1 MFKINRSE
9 QSSFDTF
16 GKNVDKKKN
25 LLDEEKFDKIKISFL
40 NGKKLLARY
49 GSQNVILI
57 L

>member
-16 GKNVDKKKN
+16 GKNIDKKT

-40 NGKKLLARY
+40 NGKSYWHVMDLKM
-49 GSQNVILI
+49 
-57 L
+57 